1 MGELIQMTTASVD
14 PRADQETIVIVPRKK
29 HLPVVKGPLTTQSQ
43 LVRPTLR
50 LKAIRPKKRQLRF
63 HHGQRGMTVILRDQ
77 AHQVVRVVR
86 VTRRGKLTVSLS
98 KQQLRTLTAGPF
110 YVTVLVAQ
118 HPATT
123 VKYVVAG

>member
-1 MGELIQMTTASVD
+1 MGELIQMTTASGEPV
-14 PRADQETIVIVPRKK
+14 DQETIVIVPRKK
-29 HLPVVKGPLTTQSQ
+29 HLPVAKGPLTTPSQ
-43 LVRPTLR
+43 PVGPTLR

-63 HHGQRGMTVILRDQ
+63 HHGQRGMTVVLRDQ

-86 VTRRGKLTVSLS
+86 VTRRGKLTVTLS

-110 YVTVLVAQ
+110 YVTLLVAQ